1 MKTRGIGWSVWIAN
15 IFIVVGCGAP
25 PDVHNNT
32 AGTGADPSAS
42 SLSVPAPSG
51 AAGPALGVHGPFEI
65 TTNDLRRVSPKPK
78 FIPPRLSQASRKPIA
93 KTPPTFAV
101 TSDPVTSWEAY
112 GANWATGAAYGGLS
126 LGGQAA
132 DAQLS
137 VSTTHVIVT
146 ARDSIAFYT
155 KSGLKVFGVAEGKSF
170 FTSNGIPDLGPSW
183 GIFDMRTVYDSYRD
197 RFFISG
203 LYQGDDGSGNTG
215 SELVIAISKS
225 TDPTAGF
232 WTYYFDDPFHGATG
246 WQAGDTADYD
256 ALGVGPTVYLATAN
270 WNSSSGSK
278 GAQAMMFDANAMAN
292 GQANPWWWIFWNWT
306 DANGANLYVIQPAVH
321 HGSTGSANT
330 VWFAE
335 KSGNS
340 AQLFHVDNPMQANQ
354 AAFLWNTSLTGTS
367 PSGLVD
373 GPQAGVTNPSPPPL
387 GMGAQIGDAFLKAAW
402 RNNKVYL
409 SANSTMNS
417 NGTNLSAGRV
427 IRIDVTTAF
436 GTTEIDRTF
445 GIASAGDPAG
455 STFYYGWPGVEANA
469 NGDMAI
475 ITTRTNSSI
484 FPELRISQWLSSD
497 SDIESSALL
506 KSGEAPYH
514 EGSVCL
520 PGVPGWTWECWGEQT
535 GESVDPS
542 DDTGIWVTQQYPV
555 PVPPGFDSNYANYSM
570 WVGKVFGSGC
580 GGHGVC
586 ATGGPMPGG
595 CDSFCVDPVCAQ
607 DPYCCDT
614 AWDSICVSEV
624 PTYCGGNTC
633 DTSP

>member
-1 MKTRGIGWSVWIAN
+1 
-15 IFIVVGCGAP
+15 
-25 PDVHNNT
+25 
-32 AGTGADPSAS
+32 
-42 SLSVPAPSG
+42 
-51 AAGPALGVHGPFEI
+51 
-65 TTNDLRRVSPKPK
+65 
-78 FIPPRLSQASRKPIA
+78 
-93 KTPPTFAV
+93 
-101 TSDPVTSWEAY
+101 
-112 GANWATGAAYGGLS
+112 
-126 LGGQAA
+126 
-132 DAQLS
+132 
-137 VSTTHVIVT
+137 
-146 ARDSIAFYT
+146 
-155 KSGLKVFGVAEGKSF
+155 
-170 FTSNGIPDLGPSW
+170 
-183 GIFDMRTVYDSYRD
+183 
-197 RFFISG
+197 
-203 LYQGDDGSGNTG
+203 
-215 SELVIAISKS
+215 VIAISKS

-427 IRIDVTTAF
+427 ILIVRSVAATSLAICLLRRPATTSVITSRSRAVSRAYRSRSASSW
-436 GTTEIDRTF
+436 TSEYSVVTEICLL
-445 GIASAGDPAG
+445 G
-455 STFYYGWPGVEANA
+455 S
-469 NGDMAI
+469 
-475 ITTRTNSSI
+475 
-484 FPELRISQWLSSD
+484 
-497 SDIESSALL
+497 
-506 KSGEAPYH
+506 
-514 EGSVCL
+514 
-520 PGVPGWTWECWGEQT
+520 
-535 GESVDPS
+535 
-542 DDTGIWVTQQYPV
+542 
-555 PVPPGFDSNYANYSM
+555 
-570 WVGKVFGSGC
+570 
-580 GGHGVC
+580 
-586 ATGGPMPGG
+586 
-595 CDSFCVDPVCAQ
+595 
-607 DPYCCDT
+607 CCE
-614 AWDSICVSEV
+614 W
-624 PTYCGGNTC
+624 
-633 DTSP
+633 